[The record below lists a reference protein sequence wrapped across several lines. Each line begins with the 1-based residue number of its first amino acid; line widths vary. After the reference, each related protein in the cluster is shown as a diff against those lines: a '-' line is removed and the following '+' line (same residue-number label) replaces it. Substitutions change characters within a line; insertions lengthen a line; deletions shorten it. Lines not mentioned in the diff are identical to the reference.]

1 MARNGM
7 RGCNVA
13 LSALVSTAV
22 VVGAVAVLPVE
33 EARAQQPEQDVDPE
47 ANRILRD
54 MGDYLAAAEEFTFRA
69 DVLMDSVLRSGQ
81 WVSVGAFSAVAARRP
96 SSVRVEYHGDE
107 RRRHVVVHD
116 GVFTLY
122 DVDRDVYAVAD
133 VPNPI
138 DEAVD
143 YIVETYGFSVPLS
156 DLLSADPYATLIA
169 NVESGFVVGRHAV
182 DGTPCHHLAFSQEL
196 IDWEVWVEDGPRP
209 VPRQVVIT
217 YKDEEGAPG
226 YTVRLSNW
234 DFQPGFSDGY
244 FEFRPPAGADSI
256 EFLLSAAPEGR

>member
-1 MARNGM
+1 MGKRRRVRLGSWILTSVMAG
-7 RGCNVA
+7 
-13 LSALVSTAV
+13 LVCV
-22 VVGAVAVLPVE
+22 VQTQD
-33 EARAQQPEQDVDPE
+33 ARAQQSRQHVDPE
-47 ANRILRD
+47 ADRILRD
-54 MGDYLAAAEEFTFRA
+54 MGEYLAEAEEFAFQA

-81 WVSVGAFSAVAARRP
+81 WVSVGARATAAVRRP
-96 SSVRVEYHGDE
+96 SSVRVERQGDE
-107 RRRHVVVHD
+107 RTRLIVIDD
-116 GVFTLY
+116 GVFTLH
-122 DVDRDVYAVAD
+122 DVERNVYAATD
-133 VPNPI
+133 VPMRI
-138 DEAVD
+138 DEAIDHV
-143 YIVETYGFSVPLS
+143 VETYGVSVQLE
-156 DLLSADPYATLIA
+156 DLLSADPYGTLIA

-217 YKDEEGAPG
+217 YKDEEGAPD

-256 EFLLSAAPEGR
+256 EFLPSAAPEGR